1 KTTKETAHKAFWYLL
16 KEEDP
21 PKYEKALTLLEEI
34 KEVVWQDYAVMRYS
48 IAACSV
54 EYERNGFRHT
64 REWLHCNR
72 KETSQH
78 SVSSSNAI
86 TSVKRSANGR
96 MEVGCANVQATLVLL
111 FLAIYCY
118 AYVVGGHDGQS
129 YI

>member
-1 KTTKETAHKAFWYLL
+1 MFKKTTKETAHKAFWYLL

-78 SVSSSNAI
+78 SVSSSDVENYDPRQNKWTLVAPMS
-86 TSVKRSANGR
+86 TRKKQL
-96 MEVGCANVQATLVLL
+96 GCAVYNN
-111 FLAIYCY
+111 
-118 AYVVGGHDGQS
+118 
-129 YI
+129 